1 MPDNDVRSWGGRVVG
16 FAGSLLL
23 AAVLL
28 YLAVGLLQ
36 CIWVWLIIIAIVVVG
51 LGIAIWWLRRR
62 KTYW

>member
-1 MPDNDVRSWGGRVVG
+1 VRDDVRSWGGRVVG
-16 FAGSLLL
+16 FAGSLLF

-28 YLAVGLLQ
+28 YLAVGLLR
-36 CIWVWLIIIAIVVVG
+36 CIWLWLVGVAIVVAC